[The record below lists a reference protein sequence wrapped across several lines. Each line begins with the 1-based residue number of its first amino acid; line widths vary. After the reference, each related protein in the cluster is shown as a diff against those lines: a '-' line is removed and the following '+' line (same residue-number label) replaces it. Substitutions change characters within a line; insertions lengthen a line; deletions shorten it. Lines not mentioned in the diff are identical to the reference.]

1 MKPTKNDLLEYIKW
15 LEADNASTLAKYGEG
30 VRPSWVSTD
39 LAINNEKIQ
48 RSHKL
53 IALIDMESP
62 CDEWSGGY
70 GEGQL

>member
-1 MKPTKNDLLEYIKW
+1 MKPTKNDLLDYIKW

-39 LAINNEKIQ
+39 LVINDEKIQ

-53 IALIDMESP
+53 IALIDIESP

>member
-39 LAINNEKIQ
+39 LAINDEKIQ

>member
-1 MKPTKNDLLEYIKW
+1 MKPSKNDLLEYIKW

-39 LAINNEKIQ
+39 LAVNDEKIQ

-53 IALIDMESP
+53 IALIDIESP

>member
-15 LEADNASTLAKYGEG
+15 LEADNTSTLAKYGEG

-53 IALIDMESP
+53 IALIDIESP

>member
-1 MKPTKNDLLEYIKW
+1 MTPSKKDLLEYIAW
-15 LEADNASTLAKYGEG
+15 LEADNANTLAKYGEG

-39 LAINNEKIQ
+39 LAVNGEKIQ
-48 RSHKL
+48 RANKL
-53 IALIDMESP
+53 IALMDIETP

>member
-39 LAINNEKIQ
+39 LAVNNEKIQ

>member
-15 LEADNASTLAKYGEG
+15 LEADNASTLAKYGER

-39 LAINNEKIQ
+39 LAINDEKIQ